1 MAWSSWSA
9 GCKGCVQTR
18 QRVEFNCSR
27 TQETRPCKCPPE
39 INSRREKSVKFNSTL
54 QMDCLVKGFPKPE
67 VNWTR
72 DGKLLNTTNKLTIKQ
87 VTYGDAG
94 QYTCSAKNSE
104 GKREAAFRVTV
115 TGPPEINPQLINQS
129 VTYNSPLQF
138 NCSLRGFPTPEV
150 HWTKD
155 GMHLG
160 KKNTLT
166 IHQARFE
173 DSGEYTCSAKNPIGS
188 KKSTFWIEVKKV
200 PPRVNNEFLNFTI
213 AFNSTFT
220 KECYLRGDPQISVN
234 WTKDGVLLS
243 KNNTLI
249 IRQATLKDKGHY
261 ECTAKNDY
269 GKANS
274 SFWIDVTA
282 SPQIIEPPI
291 NQSVTEGNSVNFS
304 CRASGV
310 PTPTLVWV
318 FNNAD
323 LPSGINQFNHEGE
336 SFLEFLSVTKG
347 MEGTYKCEAKNKENT
362 TSSSASLRVYGKASA
377 QVVPGQYS
385 ALISG
390 DNFTLTCIVNEETIN
405 VTWKKK
411 GSAPPE
417 RAKIDTRL
425 DDKKSKLVITEV
437 VKEDSGVYSCEA
449 RNKLGF
455 VARSFVKI
463 NVKVPPRVSN
473 EFRNLTIAFNSTF
486 TKECYLRGDPEVS
499 VNWTKDGV
507 LLSKN
512 NTLIIRQATLKD
524 RGNYEC
530 TAKNDYGEANSSFWI
545 DVTASPQITEPPI
558 NQSVTEGNSVNFSCR
573 ASGVPTPTLVWV
585 FNNADLPSGINQ
597 FNHEGESFLEFLSVT
612 KGMEGTYKCE
622 AKNKENTTSSSAS
635 LRVYGKASAQVI
647 PGQYSALISGDNF
660 TLTCIV
666 NEETINVTWKKKGSA
681 PPERAK
687 IDTQLD
693 DKKSKLVITEV
704 VKVDSGVYSCEAR
717 NKLGF
722 VARSF
727 VKINV
732 KVPPRVSNEFRNLTI
747 AFNSTFTKECYLRGD
762 PEVSVNWTKDGV
774 LLSKN
779 NTLIIRQATLK
790 DRGNYECTAKN
801 DYGEAN
807 SSFWIDVTASPQ
819 IRKPPI
825 NQSVTEGNSVNFSC
839 RASGVPTPTLVW
851 VFNNA
856 DLPSGINQ
864 FNHEGES
871 FLEFLSVTKGM
882 EGTYKCE
889 AKNKENT
896 TSSSASLRVYGKA
909 SAQVVPDQYPA
920 LTAGDNL
927 TLTCIV
933 NEETMNV
940 TWKKDGDSPP
950 ERAKID
956 TRFDDKKS
964 KFVITEV
971 VKEHSGVYSC
981 EARNKLGFV
990 ARSFVKINV
999 KAKQVPRAM
1008 QSFNTLWYYIGGTVA
1023 AAIIISLIAWYF
1035 CKRRRT
1041 VTALPDQEQAIKMEP
1056 FNAEVDEWEVAVN
1069 RVLLQDV
1076 IGRGAFGA
1084 VWRALLSSPNGQ
1096 PGNRTVAAKCFTPT
1110 AGEEGRKCLMR
1121 EIELG
1126 KLINKNVSP
1135 NIVKFMGCVTTE
1147 IHPILIMEYMPC
1159 GDLLGYLRKCRGV
1172 RDRFYL
1178 GEGRAQNL
1186 NNYDLVLFAKQIAA
1200 GMVFL
1205 GTRGIIHRDLAARN
1219 ILLDNNYVCKVTD
1232 FGMAYQS
1239 FKYGHGN
1246 AKKGRLPIK
1255 WTAPE
1260 ILLGELAGL
1269 SALSDVWSYG
1279 IVLYEIVTL
1288 GGIPYDRWSEAM
1300 VIAEVTK
1307 GYQMPKPDH
1316 VDNKLYDIMKRCWNR
1331 NPDFR
1336 PPFENLRQRMD
1347 KYIREETYLELLDM
1361 GAYDKAKYSRVEDLG
1376 DEDAEPSE
1384 EVAKKASAKGL
1395 GRSASDRR

>member
-1 MAWSSWSA
+1 MSSCHEVINPFFVVVEYFEEFPLRFETEKNPSVGTMEIFSNSSWQKLCTSQWDDA
-9 GCKGCVQTR
+9 DEIQTCMAMGYYTWFAERGNASKMSTHYNCSIPTTCQSNLGKKQQICKVPVRLNGTNVEYGG
-18 QRVEFNCSR
+18 RVEVFYKGKWAKICKNEWDFNDAKVICR
-27 TQETRPCKCPPE
+27 Q
-39 INSRREKSVKFNSTL
+39 L
-54 QMDCLVKGFPKPE
+54 GFEEALAEFFGSDVGDEGIPYAMSDVSCTGE
-67 VNWTR
+67 ESELASCDR
-72 DGKLLNTTNKLTIKQ
+72 IDGKLNIPSQCQSNDKGSHVLCQPKNQKVLRRDELYFDIGSREKLHCSIHNKTNHARWVINRRKLEITNSTSERIRAEDNGDLVIDDVQLSDGGVYECQRLEYVQYYIVYINARFTEKTLNQQTFIAHTSGIIS
-87 VTYGDAG
+87 
-94 QYTCSAKNSE
+94 CSAD
-104 GKREAAFRVTV
+104 G
-115 TGPPEINPQLINQS
+115 
-129 VTYNSPLQF
+129 
-138 NCSLRGFPTPEV
+138 TP
-150 HWTKD
+150 
-155 GMHLG
+155 
-160 KKNTLT
+160 
-166 IHQARFE
+166 
-173 DSGEYTCSAKNPIGS
+173 S
-188 KKSTFWIEVKKV
+188 
-200 PPRVNNEFLNFTI
+200 
-213 AFNSTFT
+213 
-220 KECYLRGDPQISVN
+220 PQISWSKKGGKSLDPKRFTQVSN
-234 WTKDGVLLS
+234 GSLRIGFVKPEDHGTFICTMKQTKGPQRVTRRD
-243 KNNTLI
+243 KNILVTVIIRPKVDISGASNLI
-249 IRQATLKDKGHY
+249 I
-261 ECTAKNDY
+261 
-269 GKANS
+269 
-274 SFWIDVTA
+274 
-282 SPQIIEPPI
+282 
-291 NQSVTEGNSVNFS
+291 EGNSVNLT
-304 CRASGV
+304 CKV
-310 PTPTLVWV
+310 V
-318 FNNAD
+318 
-323 LPSGINQFNHEGE
+323 EGRPE
-336 SFLEFLSVTKG
+336 PQITWL
-347 MEGTYKCEAKNKENT
+347 KNKT
-362 TSSSASLRVYGKASA
+362 FHKQSLSLFF
-377 QVVPGQYS
+377 S
-385 ALISG
+385 
-390 DNFTLTCIVNEETIN
+390 E
-405 VTWKKK
+405 
-411 GSAPPE
+411 
-417 RAKIDTRL
+417 
-425 DDKKSKLVITEV
+425 IT
-437 VKEDSGVYSCEA
+437 KEDEGRYTCKAENA
-449 RNKLGF
+449 AGF
-455 VARSFVKI
+455 DTKDIDIS
-463 NVKVPPRVSN
+463 VKVPPRVSD
-473 EFRNLTIAFNSTF
+473 EFRNLTIALNSTF
-486 TKECYLRGDPEVS
+486 TKKCYLRGDPEVS

-545 DVTASPQITEPPI
+545 DVTASPQIT
-558 NQSVTEGNSVNFSCR
+558 
-573 ASGVPTPTLVWV
+573 
-585 FNNADLPSGINQ
+585 
-597 FNHEGESFLEFLSVT
+597 
-612 KGMEGTYKCE
+612 
-622 AKNKENTTSSSAS
+622 
-635 LRVYGKASAQVI
+635 
-647 PGQYSALISGDNF
+647 
-660 TLTCIV
+660 
-666 NEETINVTWKKKGSA
+666 
-681 PPERAK
+681 
-687 IDTQLD
+687 
-693 DKKSKLVITEV
+693 
-704 VKVDSGVYSCEAR
+704 
-717 NKLGF
+717 
-722 VARSF
+722 
-727 VKINV
+727 
-732 KVPPRVSNEFRNLTI
+732 
-747 AFNSTFTKECYLRGD
+747 
-762 PEVSVNWTKDGV
+762 
-774 LLSKN
+774 
-779 NTLIIRQATLK
+779 
-790 DRGNYECTAKN
+790 
-801 DYGEAN
+801 
-807 SSFWIDVTASPQ
+807 
-819 IRKPPI
+819 KPPI

-882 EGTYKCE
+882 EGTYKCK
-889 AKNKENT
+889 AKNKANT
-896 TSSSASLRVYGKA
+896 TGSSATLRVYVPPRVSDEFRNLTIALNSTFTKKCYLRGDPEVSVNWTKDGVLLSKNNTLIIRQATLKDRGNYECTAKNDYGEANSSFWIDVTASPQITKPPINQSVTEGNSVNFSCRASGVPTPTLVWVFNNADLPSGINQFNHEGESFLEFLSVTKGMEGTYKCKAKNKANTTGSSATLRVYGKA

-999 KAKQVPRAM
+999 KGKLP
-1008 QSFNTLWYYIGGTVA
+1008 FNILWYYIGGTVA

-1041 VTALPDQEQAIKMEP
+1041 VTALPDQEQAIQMEP
-1056 FNAEVDEWEVAVN
+1056 LNAEVDEWEVAVN

-1126 KLINKNVSP
+1126 KLIGENVSP

-1147 IHPILIMEYMPC
+1147 IHPILIMEYLPC

-1178 GEGRAQNL
+1178 GEGRAQDL

-1269 SALSDVWSYG
+1269 STLSDVWSYG

-1288 GGIPYDRWSEAM
+1288 GKLSYVGVESTL

-1316 VDNKLYDIMKRCWNR
+1316 VDNKL
-1331 NPDFR
+1331 
-1336 PPFENLRQRMD
+1336 
-1347 KYIREETYLELLDM
+1347 
-1361 GAYDKAKYSRVEDLG
+1361 
-1376 DEDAEPSE
+1376 
-1384 EVAKKASAKGL
+1384 
-1395 GRSASDRR
+1395 